1 MTGIICNAL
10 FVAYKITKIKKAK
23 EMILSASNFVQNDL
37 NISYEDKNLCFSY
50 SPFDNQKVF
59 NASMKAAHLLSQT
72 YYFNNDSKLITT
84 IRNVINFV
92 INHQNDDGSWYY
104 SLANKGN
111 WVDNYH
117 TGYIIDCIEEYQI
130 SGIIIL
136 KIILKKD
143 INIILIIF
151 LLEILFQNF
160 IIINFIN

>member
-1 MTGIICNAL
+1 MILI
-10 FVAYKITKIKKAK
+10 FPTKIKIYVFH
-23 EMILSASNFVQNDL
+23 ILT
-37 NISYEDKNLCFSY
+37 
-50 SPFDNQKVF
+50 FDNQKVF
-59 NASMKAAHLLSQT
+59 NASMKAARLLSQT

-117 TGYIIDCIEEYQI
+117 TGYIIDCIEEYQKI
-130 SGIIIL
+130 SGDYYFKNNIE
-136 KIILKKD
+136 KD

-160 IIINFIN
+160 IIINFIQLIVHQQHNQS